1 MASTLAPIR
10 YHHTRDMRLLILATE
25 RGSPLRKE
33 AVSSVVDAAY
43 AV

>member
-1 MASTLAPIR
+1 MASTLARIR

-25 RGSPLRKE
+25 RGSPLRK
-33 AVSSVVDAAY
+33 AAAGSVVDAVY